1 MTDAASA
8 HGTAAPDPSDSVAPS
23 AGGVAGT
30 IPVAGSES
38 ADGMF
43 RSLKQYN
50 ARLYFSSLLVSNI
63 GSWLQ
68 LTGTSYLVYRLT
80 GNAADLGYNVA
91 FQFLPM
97 LVLGTWAG
105 AFADRYDRR
114 TIMIATQSLM
124 ALQAMVLGL
133 LDLTDNVTLPVVWA
147 LSLFLGVVGAMDNP
161 ARRGLITEL
170 VPTTQLGNAMS
181 LNTTVMTGSR
191 VFGAALAALLVV
203 PLGTGWLF
211 ILNGVSYAAM
221 IYGVVGLRTAEMVP
235 AVKRPSGGTPV
246 RDVFRYVASNR
257 RLSSMFIAYIVV
269 STFAFNYS
277 VVFPK
282 FADVKWGNEDAFGWL
297 LTVTGI
303 GSVVGS
309 LATARLQRVS
319 LRWLM
324 FNVGVLGAANIAIAF
339 SQQLWLAFMLCLP
352 LGFGG
357 AAMIAS
363 GNAISQQESPPDMRG
378 RLLALTAVAFL
389 GSTPIGGPVTGLIA
403 DFVSLEWSLAYGG
416 VSCFVCVA
424 VLAWRWR

>member
-1 MTDAASA
+1 
-8 HGTAAPDPSDSVAPS
+8 
-23 AGGVAGT
+23 
-30 IPVAGSES
+30 
-38 ADGMF
+38 MF
-43 RSLKQYN
+43 RSLNAYN
-50 ARLYFSSLLVSNI
+50 ARLYFAGLMLSNI
-63 GSWLQ
+63 GSWMQ
-68 LTGTSYLVYRLT
+68 LTATSYLVYRLT

-97 LVLGTWAG
+97 LLLGTWAG

-114 TIMIATQSLM
+114 TIMVTTQSLM
-124 ALQAMVLGL
+124 AVQAILLGVLDITGH
-133 LDLTDNVTLPVVWA
+133 VTLPIVWA
-147 LSLFLGVVGAMDNP
+147 LSLCLGVLGAMDNP

-170 VPTTQLGNAMS
+170 VPQTLLSNAMS

-191 VFGAALAALLVV
+191 VFGAALAAVLVV

-211 ILNGVSYAAM
+211 ILNGLSYAAM
-221 IYGVVGLRTAEMVP
+221 IYGIVGLRSAEMVP

-257 RLSSMFIAYIVV
+257 RLSAMFFVYIVV

-277 VVFPK
+277 VVYPK
-282 FADVKWGNEDAFGWL
+282 LADVKWGNADAFGWL

-309 LATARLQRVS
+309 LATARLPRVP

-324 FNVGVLGAANIAIAF
+324 FNVGVLGAANIAVAF
-339 SQQLWLAFMLCLP
+339 SPNLVWAFALSLP

-389 GSTPIGGPVTGLIA
+389 GSTPIGGPITGLIA
-403 DFVSLEWSLAYGG
+403 DNVSLEWSMAYGG
-416 VSCFVCVA
+416 VSCFLCLA

>member
-124 ALQAMVLGL
+124 ALQAMVLGI

-221 IYGVVGLRTAEMVP
+221 IYGVVGLRTSEMVP

-339 SQQLWLAFMLCLP
+339 SQQLWLAFVLCLP